1 MIMRYLR
8 WTGFECKLF
17 NVGNYRRQL
26 GLQSADAN
34 FFAAGNSDGQRVREE
49 MAMAVQVM
57 I

>member
-1 MIMRYLR
+1 MRYLR